1 MYILGSPQHNNS
13 QSTQINN
20 KPTYNVKL
28 PKFTGKTEADK
39 KYDLMLKQLE
49 HEMDEKEK
57 KENFGNCDACGKEVI
72 GERQACQAMEKIY
85 HSDCFVCCA
94 CGRSLK
100 EKEFYNVNGT
110 IYCEEDY
117 LVSTKLDSITFF
129 CLHTRNPNMHKNLRF
144 SFPLF
149 VFNLI

>member
-1 MYILGSPQHNNS
+1 MYFPNISYSIITIIARIFKDSLKIFSYPWNS
-13 QSTQINN
+13 
-20 KPTYNVKL
+20 
-28 PKFTGKTEADK
+28 
-39 KYDLMLKQLE
+39 KYIKDLLTL
-49 HEMDEKEK
+49 
-57 KENFGNCDACGKEVI
+57 GKEVI

-117 LVSTKLDSITFF
+117 LVRSIVLLSLFWGYSINHVDSWGQGCSEACIIE
-129 CLHTRNPNMHKNLRF
+129 RPQQ
-144 SFPLF
+144 
-149 VFNLI
+149 

>member
-1 MYILGSPQHNNS
+1 MYILGSPHHNNS

-117 LVSTKLDSITFF
+117 LVSRKLNSITFF
-129 CLHTRNPNMHKNLRF
+129 YLHTDCLKKK
-144 SFPLF
+144 
-149 VFNLI
+149 VI

>member
-1 MYILGSPQHNNS
+1 MR
-13 QSTQINN
+13 
-20 KPTYNVKL
+20 
-28 PKFTGKTEADK
+28 
-39 KYDLMLKQLE
+39 QLE

-57 KENFGNCDACGKEVI
+57 QEYFGNCDACGKEVI

-117 LVSTKLDSITFF
+117 LVRSIVFLKLIQKKKKLLFWGISLMKLFEI
-129 CLHTRNPNMHKNLRF
+129 NLPKF
-144 SFPLF
+144 
-149 VFNLI
+149 

>member
-1 MYILGSPQHNNS
+1 
-13 QSTQINN
+13 
-20 KPTYNVKL
+20 
-28 PKFTGKTEADK
+28 
-39 KYDLMLKQLE
+39 
-49 HEMDEKEK
+49 MDEKEK
-57 KENFGNCDACGKEVI
+57 GEHFGNCDACGKEVI

-117 LVSTKLDSITFF
+117 LVSVWWFFWQYVFECQKLHLEECKGQIY
-129 CLHTRNPNMHKNLRF
+129 KIV
-144 SFPLF
+144 SFLEMMF
-149 VFNLI
+149 IYLVIY